1 MKALATLSVR
11 SRLQAALAILALLT
25 CFAGAVAWITLES
38 GQDRL
43 KTLNT
48 GTLAEVDDALRL
60 SSDAADLATRV
71 PFLLALD
78 SPFRVHQEGE
88 HILGLIAH
96 IENRPDL
103 EPAIAA
109 DLVKMRLAVFDL
121 LAATQS
127 RSALLDRILRL
138 NAEVAREERRLA
150 LLSAGTTPSLNERGE
165 WLTLQRIAA
174 ALLGAGR
181 AENLIGLGEFQR
193 EFHGLSQR
201 LPSAATTTGREARER
216 LTAFAAGEDG
226 LFELRR
232 RELAHRIAA
241 ANALVRIRVGAEIVS
256 SYAATVTATAKRE
269 IASELS
275 STTTLISVAKTTI
288 LVVMLVSTAI
298 ALFTAQFVAS
308 YVTANL
314 SAIADGM
321 MRLAAGDR
329 SSSLPRGSGKGDEI
343 GKLLRAFRVFRA
355 NAIRLDRAH
364 RQRVR
369 QTALLET
376 MVRGMSDGVAV
387 LSPGGSITA
396 ANDRLAEV
404 LGVPLSSLAGPINL
418 DHLLANGGWRSIT
431 TAAGYSELT
440 DSSGRTIERRDRAL
454 PAGGAVALF
463 SDATERRQLQDR
475 MQQIQRIEG
484 LAKIS
489 GEVAHD
495 FGNILSTISS
505 STHMLEAA
513 SPARSREL
521 RQTIASATELGTSLT
536 QRLLAFARRQHLEPE
551 LVELNDLVEGLTDLI
566 YLTLRDNIVLS
577 VEPSDK
583 ELFVRVDAGQLESAI
598 LNICLN
604 AAQAIPDSGH
614 ITITLA
620 SPDDAHAIITVE
632 DTGAGMSPGVLAHA
646 MEPFFSARR
655 DGKGTGLGLA
665 MVYGFIRQSN
675 GDVRIESEEGRG
687 TTVRLTL
694 PLVEPANDQSLAP
707 LPWRRILLVE
717 DDPADAERSST
728 LLSKAGATVELLTS
742 ADAALD
748 RLAGGQRLDAV
759 ITDLHLGTETAGWQI
774 AERALDHDPNI
785 AVFVV
790 SGHLPEISPLGT
802 RYAPRLKLLNKPLDL
817 ANLLRDDAGQTES

>member
-11 SRLQAALAILALLT
+11 TRLQAALAILALLT
-25 CFAGAVAWITLES
+25 CFAGAVAWITLEG
-38 GQDRL
+38 GQSRL
-43 KTLNT
+43 ITLNT

-60 SSDAADLATRV
+60 SSDAADLATRM

-78 SPFRVHQEGE
+78 SPFRIHQEGE
-88 HILGLIAH
+88 HILGLIAN

-103 EPAIAA
+103 QPGIAA

-138 NAEVAREERRLA
+138 NAEVAREERNLA
-150 LLSAGTTPSLNERGE
+150 LLSAATGQSINERGE
-165 WLTLQRIAA
+165 WLTLQRLAS

-193 EFHGLSQR
+193 EFYGLSQR
-201 LPSAATTTGREARER
+201 LPSAVTTTGQEARAR
-216 LTAFAAGEDG
+216 LIAFAEGDEG

-232 RELAHRIAA
+232 HELAHRIAA

-256 SYAATVTATAKRE
+256 SYAAAVTATAKKE

-275 STTTLISVAKTTI
+275 STTTLISVAKSTI
-288 LVVMLVSTAI
+288 LVVMVVSTAI

-314 SAIADGM
+314 SAIADRM

-376 MVRGMSDGVAV
+376 MVRGMSDGLAV
-387 LSPGGSITA
+387 LAPGGGITA
-396 ANDRLAEV
+396 TNDRLAEV
-404 LGVPLSSLAGPINL
+404 LGLPLASLARPVNL
-418 DHLLANGGWRSIT
+418 DHLLETNGWRST
-431 TAAGYSELT
+431 STAAGYAELT
-440 DSSGRTIERRDRAL
+440 DPAGRTIERRDRAL
-454 PAGGAVALF
+454 PAGGTVALF

-513 SPARSREL
+513 SPERSREL
-521 RQTIASATELGTSLT
+521 RHTIGSAVELGTSLT

-551 LVELNDLVEGLTDLI
+551 LVELNELVEGLTDLI
-566 YLTLRDNIVLS
+566 YLTLRDNISFRVQPAD
-577 VEPSDK
+577 ED
-583 ELFVRVDAGQLESAI
+583 LFVRVDAGQLESAI
-598 LNICLN
+598 INICLN
-604 AAQAIPDSGH
+604 AAQAISDSGQ
-614 ITITLA
+614 ITIRLA
-620 SPDDAHAIITVE
+620 SSDDEHAVIAVE
-632 DTGAGMSPGVLAHA
+632 DTGSGMSPSVLAHA

-675 GDVRIESEEGRG
+675 GDVQIESEEGKG
-687 TTVRLTL
+687 TIVRLTL
-694 PLVEPANDQSLAP
+694 PLAGQGTDPSP
-707 LPWRRILLVE
+707 PSLPWRRILLVE
-717 DDPADAERSST
+717 DDSADAERSSD
-728 LLSKAGATVELLTS
+728 LLFRAGATVELRTT
-742 ADAALD
+742 AGAALD
-748 RLAGGQRLDAV
+748 CLANGFDAV
-759 ITDLHLGTETAGWQI
+759 ITDLHLGNETAGWQV
-774 AERALDHDPNI
+774 AEAALAHDPSVT
-785 AVFVV
+785 VFIV
-790 SGHLPEISPLGT
+790 SGHLPDVSPLGT
-802 RYAPRLKLLNKPLDL
+802 RYGTRLTLLNKPLDL
-817 ANLLRDDAGQTES
+817 ASLLRGQAES

>member
-1 MKALATLSVR
+1 MKASATLSVR
-11 SRLQAALAILALLT
+11 TRLQAALAILALLT

-38 GQDRL
+38 GQSRL
-43 KTLNT
+43 ISLNT

-60 SSDAADLATRV
+60 SSDAADLATRM

-88 HILGLIAH
+88 HILGLIAN

-103 EPAIAA
+103 QPGIAA
-109 DLVKMRLAVFDL
+109 DLMKMRLAVFDL

-138 NAEVAREERRLA
+138 NADVAREERNLA
-150 LLSAGTTPSLNERGE
+150 LLSAATNQSINERGE
-165 WLTLQRIAA
+165 WLTLQRIAS

-193 EFHGLSQR
+193 EFYGLTR
-201 LPSAATTTGREARER
+201 RPPSAATATGRAARDR
-216 LTAFAAGEDG
+216 LVAFAEGDDG

-241 ANALVRIRVGAEIVS
+241 ANALVRIRIGAEIVS
-256 SYAATVTATAKRE
+256 SYAAAVTATAKKE
-269 IASELS
+269 IASELA
-275 STTTLISVAKTTI
+275 STTTLISVAKSTI

-298 ALFTAQFVAS
+298 ALFTAKFVAS

-329 SSSLPRGSGKGDEI
+329 SSSLPRGAGKGDEI

-369 QTALLET
+369 QTALLGT
-376 MVRGMSDGVAV
+376 MVSGMSDGVAV
-387 LSPGGSITA
+387 LAPGGGITA

-404 LGVPLSSLAGPINL
+404 LGLPLSSLARPANL
-418 DHLLANGGWRSIT
+418 DHLLEANGWRSSST
-431 TAAGYSELT
+431 TAGYAELT
-440 DSSGRTIERRDRAL
+440 DTAGRTIERRDRSL

-513 SPARSREL
+513 SPKRSREL
-521 RQTIASATELGTSLT
+521 RHTIASAIELGTSLT

-551 LVELNDLVEGLTDLI
+551 LVELNDLMEGLTDLI
-566 YLTLRDNIVLS
+566 YLTLRDNITLGVQ
-577 VEPSDK
+577 PADQD
-583 ELFVRVDAGQLESAI
+583 LFVRVDAGQLESAVI
-598 LNICLN
+598 NICLN
-604 AAQAIPDSGH
+604 AAQAISDSGR

-620 SPDDAHAIITVE
+620 SPDGEHAVITVE
-632 DTGAGMSPGVLAHA
+632 DTGVGMSPRVLAHA

-675 GDVRIESEEGRG
+675 GDMQIESEEGRG
-687 TTVRLTL
+687 TIVRLTL
-694 PLVEPANDQSLAP
+694 PLVGQAADLSPPS
-707 LPWRRILLVE
+707 LPWQRILLVE
-717 DDPADAERSST
+717 DDPVDAKRSSD
-728 LLSKAGATVELLTS
+728 LLIKAGATIELCTT
-742 ADAALD
+742 AQGALD
-748 RLAGGQRLDAV
+748 CLANHDGFDAV
-759 ITDLHLGTETAGWQI
+759 ITDLHLGNETAGWQV
-774 AERALDHDPNI
+774 AERALDGYQRVM
-785 AVFVV
+785 VFVV
-790 SGHLPEISPLGT
+790 SGHLPDASPFGT
-802 RYAPRLKLLNKPLDL
+802 RYGARLKLLKKPLDL
-817 ANLLRDDAGQTES
+817 ANLLRDDATLSNA

>member
-1 MKALATLSVR
+1 MKALANLSVR
-11 SRLQAALAILALLT
+11 ARLQGALAILALLT
-25 CFAGAVAWITLES
+25 CFAGAVAWITLEG
-38 GQDRL
+38 GQSRL

-60 SSDAADLATRV
+60 SSDAADLATRM

-78 SPFRVHQEGE
+78 SRFRVHQEGE
-88 HILGLIAH
+88 HILGLIAN

-103 EPAIAA
+103 QPVIAT
-109 DLVKMRLAVFDL
+109 DLAKMRQAVFDL

-138 NAEVAREERRLA
+138 NAEVAREERGLA
-150 LLSAGTTPSLNERGE
+150 LLSAVTDQSINERGE

-193 EFHGLSQR
+193 EFYGLTQR
-201 LPSAATTTGREARER
+201 LPSAATTTSRQARQR
-216 LTAFAAGEDG
+216 LTAFAEGDSG

-232 RELAHRIAA
+232 QELAHRIAA

-256 SYAATVTATAKRE
+256 SYAAAVTATAKEE

-275 STTTLISVAKTTI
+275 STTTVISVAKSTI
-288 LVVMLVSTAI
+288 LVVMGVSTAV

-369 QTALLET
+369 QTALHET

-387 LSPGGSITA
+387 LAAGGGITA
-396 ANDRLAEV
+396 TNDRLAEV
-404 LGVPLSSLAGPINL
+404 LDLPLSSLARPANL
-418 DHLLANGGWRSIT
+418 DRLLKTNGWRSIS

-440 DSSGRTIERRDRAL
+440 DPGGRTIERRDRSL
-454 PAGGAVALF
+454 PAGGTVALF

-505 STHMLEAA
+505 STHMLEGA
-513 SPARSREL
+513 SPERSREL
-521 RQTIASATELGTSLT
+521 RNSIASAIELGTSLT

-551 LVELNDLVEGLTDLI
+551 LVELNELVEGLTDLI

-577 VEPSDK
+577 VQPTDQP
-583 ELFVRVDAGQLESAI
+583 LFVRVDAGQLESAI
-598 LNICLN
+598 INLCLN
-604 AAQAIPDSGH
+604 AAQAIPDSGR

-620 SPDDAHAIITVE
+620 SPDGQHAIITIE
-632 DTGAGMSPGVLAHA
+632 DTGCGMTPGVLAHA

-675 GDVRIESEEGRG
+675 GDVQIESEEGAG

-694 PLVEPANDQSLAP
+694 PLMEKTVDLSSLS

-717 DDPADAERSST
+717 DDPADAERSSG
-728 LLSKAGATVELLTS
+728 LLSGAGAMVELC
-742 ADAALD
+742 ANARAALR
-748 RLAGGQRLDAV
+748 RLADEQGFDAV
-759 ITDLHLGTETAGWQI
+759 ITDLHLGNETAGWQV
-774 AERALDHDPNI
+774 AESALASDSNVV
-785 AVFVV
+785 VFVV
-790 SGHLPEISPLGT
+790 SGHLPEVSPFGT
-802 RYAPRLKLLNKPLDL
+802 RYGARLKLLNKPLDL
-817 ANLLRDDAGQTES
+817 ANLLRDRAD

>member
-1 MKALATLSVR
+1 MNAPANLSVR
-11 SRLQAALAILALLT
+11 ARLQAALATLALLT

-38 GQDRL
+38 GQSRL
-43 KTLNT
+43 RTLNT

-60 SSDAADLATRV
+60 SSDAADLATRM

-88 HILGLIAH
+88 HILGLISN

-103 EPAIAA
+103 LPGVAA
-109 DLVKMRLAVFDL
+109 DLMKMRLAVFDL
-121 LAATQS
+121 LSATQS

-138 NAEVAREERRLA
+138 NAEVAREERSLA
-150 LLSAGTTPSLNERGE
+150 LLSAGTGQSINERGE
-165 WLTLQRIAA
+165 WLTLQRVAA

-193 EFHGLSQR
+193 EFYGLSRR
-201 LPSAATTTGREARER
+201 LPSTAIAAGNEARDR
-216 LTAFAAGEDG
+216 LTILAEGDDG

-241 ANALVRIRVGAEIVS
+241 ANALVRIRLGAEAVS
-256 SYAATVTATAKRE
+256 SYAAAVTATAKTE
-269 IASELS
+269 IANELS
-275 STTTLISVAKTTI
+275 STTTLISVAKSTI

-298 ALFTAQFVAS
+298 ALFTAKFVAS

-329 SSSLPRGSGKGDEI
+329 SSSLPRGAGKGDEI

-376 MVRGMSDGVAV
+376 MVRGMSDGLAV
-387 LSPGGSITA
+387 LAPGGNITA
-396 ANDRLAEV
+396 TNDRLAEV
-404 LGVPLSSLAGPINL
+404 LGVPSSSLARPVNL
-418 DHLLANGGWRSIT
+418 DHLLEVNGWRSSS
-431 TAAGYSELT
+431 TAAGYAELT
-440 DSSGRTIERRDRAL
+440 DPAGRTIERRDRAL
-454 PAGGAVALF
+454 SAGGTVALF

-513 SPARSREL
+513 SPERSRDL
-521 RQTIASATELGTSLT
+521 RHTIASAIELGTSLT

-566 YLTLRDNIVLS
+566 YLTLRDNITLGVQ
-577 VEPSDK
+577 PADQ

-598 LNICLN
+598 INICLN
-604 AAQAIPDSGH
+604 AAQAISDSGR

-620 SPDDAHAIITVE
+620 SPDGEHAVITVQ
-632 DTGAGMSPGVLAHA
+632 DTGVGMSPSVLAHA

-675 GDVRIESEEGRG
+675 GDVQIESEEGRG
-687 TTVRLTL
+687 TIVQLTL
-694 PLVEPANDQSLAP
+694 PLVGPAADLSPAP

-717 DDPADAERSST
+717 DDPVDAKRSSD
-728 LLSKAGATVELLTS
+728 LLIEAGATVELCTT
-742 ADAALD
+742 ARAALD
-748 RLAGGQRLDAV
+748 CLANHDGFDAV
-759 ITDLHLGTETAGWQI
+759 ITDLHLGNETAGWLV
-774 AERALDHDPNI
+774 AERALDRQQRMM
-785 AVFVV
+785 VFVV
-790 SGHLPEISPLGT
+790 SGHLPDASPFGT
-802 RYAPRLKLLNKPLDL
+802 RYGTRLKLLEKPLDL
-817 ANLLRDDAGQTES
+817 ANLLGDRTVPSGQ